1 MLSTPTPN
9 APPHT
14 TSTTS
19 TTTTPIIQVETP
31 CLHCQRTFVFVC
43 GLAEG
48 KASAFEP
55 TSCLCPKAAEWE
67 FEFSEPARRTG
78 WSRPLNDTPIFI
90 YLLVKL
96 RRKSSDVQCNHTMD
110 IWATNRNIVITVF
123 PPDQCSTDAKKITKR
138 MKYAAFWKT
147 DWPTAGWSLKLCCYG
162 KKKRVSK
169 TLYIPHSVYKHVKQ
183 QLTPDA
189 KQITDQPKLFLFSSL
204 QIQAVTFCL
213 WAPATILPNQADHFY
228 PSCTS
233 SIQAGVSSCCRG
245 KSWMLRPWTLG
256 VLQKYS
262 LIKMTVNV
270 HRHLS
275 PCFRLRRMHIW

>member
-1 MLSTPTPN
+1 MFALSAN
-9 APPHT
+9 FCVCVWAGGGKGI
-14 TSTTS
+14 S
-19 TTTTPIIQVETP
+19 I
-31 CLHCQRTFVFVC
+31 RTHIMPLSKSSWVGVWIFRTRKKN
-43 GLAEG
+43 GME
-48 KASAFEP
+48 SAFKRYAYFYLFTGKTQTEIFWCPVEP
-55 TSCLCPKAAEWE
+55 HNGHMSHWQEHSDNCVP
-67 FEFSEPARRTG
+67 TG
-78 WSRPLNDTPIFI
+78 SMFHR
-90 YLLVKL
+90 
-96 RRKSSDVQCNHTMD
+96 C
-110 IWATNRNIVITVF
+110 
-123 PPDQCSTDAKKITKR
+123 KKITKR

-183 QLTPDA
+183 QLAPHA